1 MKWYKNINWI
11 DWLDKQNITIDNSK
25 LMVVISEGVDCA
37 GKSTINE
44 LLQEIIR
51 HTFLIHT
58 SAPPKGSP
66 PEYYKN
72 LLLNSIPFIK
82 SLRQPVIIDRFHV
95 GESVYGKVF
104 RGYELN
110 TREIEPL
117 LRDLN
122 AKQVYVTAA
131 TEVIVKRLKE
141 RGDWYVE
148 EEDIQPILDGYE
160 AELKNSNLPTF
171 TLDTSND
178 ISERDMVL
186 LLKFLLV

>member
-1 MKWYKNINWI
+1 MKWYKNIEWKE
-11 DWLDKQNITIDNSK
+11 WLKEQHIHIDNTK

-58 SAPPKGSP
+58 SAPPKGSS
-66 PEYYKN
+66 PEYYN
-72 LLLNSIPFIK
+72 LLLRNSIPFIQ

-95 GESVYGKVF
+95 GESVYGRVF

-110 TREIEPL
+110 AGEIEPL
-117 LRDLN
+117 LNGLN
-122 AKQVYVTAA
+122 VKQVYVTAD
-131 TEVIVKRLKE
+131 TGIIMQRLQK

-148 EEDIQPILDGYE
+148 EKDIQPILDEYE
-160 AELKNSNLPTF
+160 RELKKSNLPTF
-171 TLDTSND
+171 ILDTSND
-178 ISERDMVL
+178 ISEQDVIS
-186 LLKFLLV
+186 LLKFLTT